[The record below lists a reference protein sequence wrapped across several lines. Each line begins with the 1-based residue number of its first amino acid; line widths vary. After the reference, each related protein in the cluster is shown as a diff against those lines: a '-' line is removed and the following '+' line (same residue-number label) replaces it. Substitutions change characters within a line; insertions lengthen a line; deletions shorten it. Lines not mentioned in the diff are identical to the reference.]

1 MAYDSERG
9 RAVLIGFQLEE
20 TWEWD
25 GASWYH
31 HRSKPLLGSA
41 HRVVWD
47 TVRDKVIVWTADSIS
62 TGSGI
67 LAWDGE
73 SWRDTE
79 STH

>member
-9 RAVLIGFQLEE
+9 RAVLIGFQLEK

-25 GASWYH
+25 GARWYH

-47 TVRDKVIVWTADSIS
+47 TVR
-62 TGSGI
+62 
-67 LAWDGE
+67 
-73 SWRDTE
+73 
-79 STH
+79 